1 MPSVQVPSPRR
12 RSWPRDGL
20 WAALGL
26 LGAGVAV
33 GLGLGGAVSP
43 LIGGLA
49 AGCAIALVI
58 LTCKSQTAAAR
69 LANQLCRDDDAP
81 RRSLIAALNQIAAQL
96 DGHERR
102 AANIHPITGLPTREH
117 LAEQIA
123 LDLAAPRGQM
133 LLGGVRFADF
143 DRLAAFDL
151 PAANNALAAFA
162 KRLAAA
168 AKTNHIVGQIDRDCI
183 AIWFRDSADPDAA
196 AAAAAAAAE
205 FRALVYVAS
214 QPLAQ
219 GEPTLTPTVE
229 AAAVTFPDDADDA
242 PHLFVRLTAAL
253 NRAEPSSAGEVRLTT
268 PLSTKAAREQF
279 MLEQDLTRA
288 IDEDQLKMVFQPVVD
303 LEQRRMIGAEA
314 LLRWDHPELGPISP
328 ARFIPIIEATGM
340 SDRYGLWVLN
350 AACREARLWQ
360 DEGLTGIKLA
370 VNLSARQLTDPDL
383 KDKVIRTLQRHDLPA
398 TALEFELTETAAMAD
413 ADRTFHL
420 FGALREIGI
429 SLAIDDFGAGYSS
442 LGYLKKLPFDKL
454 KIDREFV
461 TDVDS
466 RRDSA
471 AICRALIELCS
482 GLDLLVLAE
491 GVENAR
497 EVEALRGLGCNVF
510 QGYHFSKPL
519 AGDDFR
525 KLAADSEWLASLGG
539 PVTVSAPKGLLS
551 V

>member
-1 MPSVQVPSPRR
+1 MPSVQAPSLRR
-12 RSWPRDGL
+12 LSWLREGL

-26 LGAGVAV
+26 PAAGVAV
-33 GLGLGGAVSP
+33 GLGLAGAVSP
-43 LIGGLA
+43 LIGGLGA
-49 AGCAIALVI
+49 ACGIGLVI
-58 LTCKSQTAAAR
+58 LTCKNQAAAVR

-81 RRSLIAALNQIAAQL
+81 RRSLIAALQQIAVQL

-102 AANIHPITGLPTREH
+102 AANIHAITGLPTREH

-123 LDLAAPRGQM
+123 LDLAAPQGQM

-151 PAANNALAAFA
+151 PAANNAMAAFA

-183 AIWFRDSADPDAA
+183 AIWFRDSAAPD
-196 AAAAAAAAE
+196 AAAAE
-205 FRALVYVAS
+205 FRALAYVAS

-219 GEPTLTPTVE
+219 SGSTLTPTVE

-268 PLSTKAAREQF
+268 PLSTKAARDQF

-314 LLRWDHPELGPISP
+314 LLRWDHPKLGPISP
-328 ARFIPIIEATGM
+328 AQFIPIIESTGM

-360 DEGLTGIKLA
+360 DEGLTGVKVA

-383 KDKVIRTLQRHDLPA
+383 KDKVVRTLQRHDLPA
-398 TALEFELTETAAMAD
+398 KALEFELTETAAMAD

-471 AICRALIELCS
+471 AICRALIELCR

-497 EVEALRGLGCNVF
+497 EVEALRALGCNVF

-539 PVTVSAPKGLLS
+539 PVSVSAPKGLLS

>member
-1 MPSVQVPSPRR
+1 MPNVRVPFLRLP
-12 RSWPRDGL
+12 SWPLEGVLATFGL
-20 WAALGL
+20 F
-26 LGAGVAV
+26 GAGVAV
-33 GLGLGGAVSP
+33 GLGLGGVVSP

-49 AGCAIALVI
+49 AGCGIALAI
-58 LTCKSQTAAAR
+58 LIWKSQATAAR
-69 LANQLCRDDDAP
+69 LANQLCRDDGVP
-81 RRSLIAALNQIAAQL
+81 RRSLVDALKRISAQL
-96 DGHERR
+96 DVHERR

-123 LDLAAPRGQM
+123 VDLRAPQGQM
-133 LLGGVRFADF
+133 LLGGLRFTDF

-151 PAANNALAAFA
+151 PAANSALAAFA
-162 KRLAAA
+162 KRLVAA
-168 AKTNHIVGQIDRDCI
+168 AKANHIVGQIDRDCI
-183 AIWFRDSADPDAA
+183 AIWFRASADP
-196 AAAAAAAAE
+196 AAAAAE
-205 FRALVYVAS
+205 FRALAYVAS
-214 QPLAQ
+214 QPLPQ
-219 GEPTLTPTVE
+219 GASSLSPTVE

-242 PHLFVRLTAAL
+242 AHLFVRLTAAL

-303 LEQRRMIGAEA
+303 LVQRRLIGAEA
-314 LLRWDHPELGPISP
+314 LLRWDHPKLGSISP
-328 ARFIPIIEATGM
+328 AQFIPIVESTGM

-360 DEGLTGIKLA
+360 DEGLTGIKVA
-370 VNLSARQLTDPDL
+370 VNLSARQLTDPGL
-383 KDKVIRTLQRHDLPA
+383 KDKVIRTLERHDLPA
-398 TALEFELTETAAMAD
+398 KALELELTETAAMAD
-413 ADRTFHL
+413 AERTFQL

-429 SLAIDDFGAGYSS
+429 SLAIDDFGSGYSS
-442 LGYLKKLPFDKL
+442 LSYLKKLPFDKL

-471 AICRALIELCS
+471 AICRALIELCR
-482 GLDLLVLAE
+482 GLDLLVMAE

-497 EVEALRGLGCNVF
+497 EVDALRALGCNVF

-525 KLAADSEWLASLGG
+525 KLAGDADWLASLGG
-539 PVTVSAPKGLLS
+539 SVPVTAPEGLLS
-551 V
+551 A

>member
-1 MPSVQVPSPRR
+1 MPSFHVPRLNPRFWLR
-12 RSWPRDGL
+12 EGL
-20 WAALGL
+20 LTALGL
-26 LGAGVAV
+26 LAAGVAV
-33 GLGLGGAVSP
+33 GLSLGGNVSP

-49 AGCAIALVI
+49 AACAIGLVI
-58 LTCKSQTAAAR
+58 FTSRTQTAAAR
-69 LANQLCRDDDAP
+69 LANQLAKEDGAP
-81 RRSLIAALNQIAAQL
+81 PRSLVGALKQISAQL

-102 AANIHPITGLPTREH
+102 AANIHPTTGLPTREH

-123 LDLAAPRGQM
+123 VDLAAPQGQM
-133 LLGGVRFADF
+133 LLGGLRFTDF

-151 PAANNALAAFA
+151 PAANSALAAFA
-162 KRLAAA
+162 KRLVAA
-168 AKTNHIVGQIDRDCI
+168 AKPNHIVGQIDRDCI
-183 AIWFRDSADPDAA
+183 AIWFRASADP
-196 AAAAAAAAE
+196 AAAAAE
-205 FRALVYVAS
+205 FRALAYVAS
-214 QPLAQ
+214 QPLIQ
-219 GEPTLTPTVE
+219 GGSTLSPTVE
-229 AAAVTFPDDADDA
+229 AAAVTYPDDADDA
-242 PHLFVRLTAAL
+242 AHLFVRLTAAL

-303 LEQRRMIGAEA
+303 LAQRRLIGAEA
-314 LLRWDHPELGPISP
+314 LLRWDHPKLGPISP
-328 ARFIPIIEATGM
+328 AQFIPIVEATGM

-360 DEGLTGIKLA
+360 DEGLAGIKVA
-370 VNLSARQLTDPDL
+370 VNLSARQLTDPGL
-383 KDKVIRTLQRHDLPA
+383 KDKVVRTLERHDLPA
-398 TALEFELTETAAMAD
+398 QALELELTETAAMAD
-413 ADRTFHL
+413 AERTFQL

-442 LGYLKKLPFDKL
+442 LSYLKKLPFDKL

-466 RRDSA
+466 HRDSA
-471 AICRALIELCS
+471 AICRALIELCR

-497 EVEALRGLGCNVF
+497 EVEALRALGCNVF

-525 KLAADSEWLASLGG
+525 KLAADSDWLASLGG
-539 PVTVSAPKGLLS
+539 PIPVSAPKGLLS